1 MQTYDIGGVVL
12 YIGGISQE
20 EWSIMQIVIKENNL
34 KYEKANAKRIA
45 KQLWYYL
52 VMPDVFKKIDNCNN
66 IAQITNVLKTCRN
79 MM

>member
-1 MQTYDIGGVVL
+1 MQTYDVGGVVL

-20 EWSIMQIVIKENNL
+20 EWNIMQIVIKENNL

-52 VMPDVFKKIDNCNN
+52 VMPDVFKKIDNCDN
-66 IAQITNVLKTCRN
+66 ITQITNVLKTCRH
-79 MM
+79 MI